1 MNRAQLVEELKRVVG
16 TRALVEDPA
25 ALLTYEA
32 DGCVMDLH
40 APTLVVLPETTEQVA
55 DVVRLT
61 RRAGMPIVPRGAGT
75 GLAGGA
81 TPMSGGVVIS
91 TTRMDKVL
99 EVDARNR
106 RARYSPWAKAK
117 HQRKRRRAHE
127 PADGSAGADD
137 RRIRQRRNR

>member
-1 MNRAQLVEELKRVVG
+1 IANPQSPISKEPTMSRAQLIEELKRVVG
-16 TRALVEDPA
+16 PRALVEDPT

-55 DVVRLT
+55 EVVRLT

-81 TPMSGGVVIS
+81 TPMNGGVVIS

-99 EVDARNR
+99 EVDAR
-106 RARYSPWAKAK
+106 
-117 HQRKRRRAHE
+117 
-127 PADGSAGADD
+127 
-137 RRIRQRRNR
+137 

>member
-1 MNRAQLVEELKRVVG
+1 MWIGDWRLGVSSTSNPIPQSPIQGASPMSRAQLVEELQRVVG
-16 TRALVEDPA
+16 PRALVQSPA

-55 DVVRLT
+55 QVVRLAQ
-61 RRAGMPIVPRGAGT
+61 RAGMPIVPRGAGT

-91 TTRMDKVL
+91 TTRMDKVI

-106 RARYSPWAKAK
+106 RA
-117 HQRKRRRAHE
+117 
-127 PADGSAGADD
+127 
-137 RRIRQRRNR
+137 